1 MLWLLSL
8 FIRSKHFWL
17 QIVLILLKMNCKNQF
32 FHTFQYRMAPQRG
45 GGSNYVS
52 IHNWQRGG
60 QGIVC
65 SQQFILWYIV
75 SLVQKKL
82 ITIDLFF
89 TPDND
94 DDNDSFGFLDSH
106 NNVKISNSD
115 FLDSDSLYSNSDDTA
130 KAVKRNTN
138 LRLRNRIAIPLDS
151 QTAIAMPR
159 NQTAIPQKVI
169 AMVRLI

>member
-1 MLWLLSL
+1 MVHS
-8 FIRSKHFWL
+8 FSSIEKTNYYRS
-17 QIVLILLKMNCKNQF
+17 
-32 FHTFQYRMAPQRG
+32 
-45 GGSNYVS
+45 
-52 IHNWQRGG
+52 
-60 QGIVC
+60 
-65 SQQFILWYIV
+65 
-75 SLVQKKL
+75 
-82 ITIDLFF
+82 FF

-151 QTAIAMPR
+151 
-159 NQTAIPQKVI
+159 
-169 AMVRLI
+169 